1 MTTLHTVNKSPFSHA
16 ALESCLRHAITGASI
31 LLIEDAVY
39 AALSQTTFVDT
50 INSAMKNLSFY
61 VLEPDLRARGYDQVQ
76 VIDGVKL
83 IDYRGFVDLV
93 VEHHSVQA
101 WL

>member
-1 MTTLHTVNKSPFSHA
+1 MTMLHTVNKSPFSHA
-16 ALESCLRHAITGASI
+16 ALESCLRHAIAGASI

-39 AALSQTTFVDT
+39 AALRQTTIVDK

-61 VLEPDLRARGYDQVQ
+61 VLEPDLRARGFGQGQ
-76 VIDGVKL
+76 VIEGVKL
-83 IDYRGFVDLV
+83 VDYDAFVDLV
-93 VEHHSVQA
+93 VEHHRVQA

>member
-39 AALSQTTFVDT
+39 AALRQTTIADKIT
-50 INSAMKNLSFY
+50 TAMKELSVY
-61 VLEPDLRARGYDQVQ
+61 ALEPDLRARGFGQGQ

-83 IDYRGFVDLV
+83 IDYDGFVDLV
-93 VEHHSVQA
+93 VEHQSVQA
-101 WL
+101 WF